1 MIGGGGCTL
10 PSQSQNSKCQDRL
23 KFQLEGGGVF
33 WASQLAT
40 SSQIVSHI
48 LRMWRLT
55 TNCLSTMYCGTH
67 HMFLPDHHIHPDN
80 VGDTCHPVHL
90 VAITNCVCKTKT
102 KTNCTYKTTQHS
114 NRMASTP
121 GRGLGYLYPT
131 SFRYPILF
139 SWIPYPPVWT
149 DRYL

>member
-1 MIGGGGCTL
+1 M

-23 KFQLEGGGVF
+23 KFQFGGGGVF

-90 VAITNCVCKTKT
+90 VAITNCFWKTKT
-102 KTNCTYKTTQHS
+102 KTNCTYKTRQHS
-114 NRMASTP
+114 NVMASTP
-121 GRGLGYLYPT
+121 RWGKGIYTLTP
-131 SFRYPILF
+131 RYPPILLDTLPPCVDRQ
-139 SWIPYPPVWT
+139 IPVKNIPFPCG
-149 DRYL
+149 R